1 MTTYNKTK
9 YLGVRFKEVSTRSY
23 KGKPDRYF
31 LIRYGRESQT
41 INEGVGFSSE
51 GIDAKYASTVR
62 AEIVKNIRLGTGCQ
76 SLAEKRALESK
87 RQAEELARREAQK
100 RKNMP
105 FDKLA
110 VKYIE
115 WAKGEK
121 KSWKDDQSLYL
132 NHIKSAL
139 GNIPIKDISMI
150 HLEKLKRGLQLKKG
164 RYGKKLSDATIKHCL
179 VLIRQIFNRAISWGM
194 YEGTNPI
201 TATARENK
209 KFLKIADNKR
219 ERFLSREEADLLLDE
234 LKNRSQQLHDICQ
247 LSLYTGLRMGEIF
260 NLNWNDIDL
269 EHENISIKDP
279 KSGESRNAY
288 ITPPLSKLFQ
298 RIKDKVSTPQPL
310 SKLLQ
315 KIKGNASKANGLVFK
330 SSNGKKIREIS
341 NVFNRVTEKLG
352 LNENVTDQRDKV
364 VAHTLRHTFA
374 SWLAMQGEPIIT
386 IQKLMGH
393 SNIEMTLRYAH
404 LSPSHERTA
413 VEKLARGNR
422 NKVVNLKTKN

>member
-1 MTTYNKTK
+1 MTSYNKTK
-9 YLGVRFKEVSTRSY
+9 YPGVRFKEVSTRSY

-31 LIRYGRESQT
+31 LIRYGRESRT
-41 INEGVGFSSE
+41 INEGVGFASE

-62 AEIVKNIRLGTGCQ
+62 AEIVKNIRLGTSCQ

-87 RQAEELARREAQK
+87 RKAEELTRKETQK
-100 RKNMP
+100 RENMP

-110 VKYIE
+110 IKYIE

-139 GNIPIKDISMI
+139 GNVPIKDIAMI
-150 HLEKLKRGLQLKKG
+150 HLEKLKRNLQTKKG

-179 VLIRQIFNRAISWGM
+179 VLIRQMFNRAISWRM
-194 YEGTNPI
+194 YQGTNPV
-201 TATARENK
+201 TATAQENK
-209 KFLKIADNKR
+209 KFLKTADNKR
-219 ERFLSREEADLLLDE
+219 VRFLSDEEAGLLLDE

-247 LSLYTGLRMGEIF
+247 LSLYTGMRMGEIF
-260 NLNWNDIDL
+260 NLSWNDIDL

-298 RIKDKVSTPQPL
+298 RIKDN
-310 SKLLQ
+310 
-315 KIKGNASKANGLVFK
+315 GYKADGLVFK

-352 LNENVTDQRDKV
+352 LNKNVTDQRDKV

-393 SNIEMTLRYAH
+393 SSLEMTLRYAH
-404 LSPSHERTA
+404 LSPSHERDA
-413 VEKLARGNR
+413 VLKLAQGKS

>member
-1 MTTYNKTK
+1 MANYLKTK
-9 YLGVRFKEVSTRSY
+9 YPGVRGKKAPTRKY
-23 KGKPDRYF
+23 KGKPDLYF
-31 LIRYGRESQT
+31 IIYYTREGKT
-41 INEGVGFSSE
+41 VFEGVGFASE
-51 GIDAKYASTVR
+51 GTNAEYASNVR
-62 AEIVKNIRLGTGCQ
+62 SEIVKNIRLGTGCQ
-76 SLAEKRALESK
+76 SLKEKRALESK
-87 RQAEELARREAQK
+87 RKADELARKEIQK
-100 RKNMP
+100 RENMP
-105 FDKLA
+105 FNKLA
-110 VKYIE
+110 IKYIE

-121 KSWKDDQSLYL
+121 KSYKDDASRYQ
-132 NHIKSAL
+132 NHIKPVF

-150 HLEKLKRGLQLKKG
+150 HLERLKRNLQSKKG

-179 VLIRQIFNRAISWGM
+179 VLVRQMFNRAISWKM
-194 YEGTNPI
+194 YEGNNPVS
-201 TATARENK
+201 ATARENK
-209 KFLKIADNKR
+209 KFLKTTDNKR
-219 ERFLSREEADLLLDE
+219 VRFLSREEADLLRDE
-234 LKNRSQQLHDICQ
+234 LKSRSQQLHDICQ
-247 LSLYTGLRMGEIF
+247 LSLYTGMRMGEIF
-260 NLNWNDIDL
+260 NLSWNDIDL

-298 RIKDKVSTPQPL
+298 RIKD
-310 SKLLQ
+310 
-315 KIKGNASKANGLVFK
+315 NASKANGLVFK

-393 SNIEMTLRYAH
+393 SSLEMTLRYAH
-404 LSPSHERTA
+404 LSPSHERDA
-413 VEKLARGNR
+413 VIKLATGKR

>member
-1 MTTYNKTK
+1 MT
-9 YLGVRFKEVSTRSY
+9 E
-23 KGKPDRYF
+23 
-31 LIRYGRESQT
+31 Q
-41 INEGVGFSSE
+41 
-51 GIDAKYASTVR
+51 
-62 AEIVKNIRLGTGCQ
+62 
-76 SLAEKRALESK
+76 RALESK
-87 RQAEELARREAQK
+87 RKTDELLRKEALKRE
-100 RKNMP
+100 NVP

-110 VKYIE
+110 IKYIE

-121 KSWKDDQSLYL
+121 KSWKDDRSLYL
-132 NHIKSAL
+132 NHIKPAL
-139 GNIPIKDISMI
+139 GGISARDISMI
-150 HLEKLKRGLQLKKG
+150 HLEKLKRNLQLKKG
-164 RYGKKLSDATIKHCL
+164 RYGKQLSDATIKHCL

-234 LKNRSQQLHDICQ
+234 LKSRSQQLHDICQ

-352 LNENVTDQRDKV
+352 LNENVTDQRNKV

-374 SWLAMQGEPIIT
+374 SWLAMQGEPFIT

-413 VEKLARGNR
+413 VEKLARGNS

>member
-1 MTTYNKTK
+1 MANYQKTK
-9 YLGVRFKEVSTRSY
+9 YPGVRFKESPTRKH
-23 KGKPDRYF
+23 KGRSDCYF
-31 LIRYGRESQT
+31 TIYYTREGRT
-41 INEGVGFSSE
+41 VFEGVGFASN
-51 GIDAKYASTVR
+51 GVDAKYASTVLSR
-62 AEIVKNIRLGTGCQ
+62 IVNNIRLGTGCQ
-76 SLAEKRALESK
+76 SLTEQRALESK
-87 RQAEELARREAQK
+87 RKTDELLRKEALKRE
-100 RKNMP
+100 NVP

-110 VKYIE
+110 IKYIE

-121 KSWKDDQSLYL
+121 KSWKDDRSLYL
-132 NHIKSAL
+132 NHIKPAL
-139 GNIPIKDISMI
+139 GGISARDISMI
-150 HLEKLKRGLQLKKG
+150 HLEKLKRNLQLKKG
-164 RYGKKLSDATIKHCL
+164 RYGKQLSDATIKHCL

-219 ERFLSREEADLLLDE
+219 LRFLSREEADLLLSE
-234 LKNRSQQLHDICQ
+234 LKSRSQQLHDICH
-247 LSLYTGLRMGEIF
+247 LSLFTGLRMGEIF

-269 EHENISIKDP
+269 EHESISIKDP
-279 KSGESRNAY
+279 KSGENRNAY
-288 ITPPLSKLFQ
+288 ITPPLSKLFH
-298 RIKDKVSTPQPL
+298 RIKDNV
-310 SKLLQ
+310 
-315 KIKGNASKANGLVFK
+315 SKANELVFK

-352 LNENVTDQRDKV
+352 LNENVTDQRNKV

-374 SWLAMQGEPIIT
+374 SWLAMQGEPFIT

-413 VEKLARGNR
+413 VEKLARGNS